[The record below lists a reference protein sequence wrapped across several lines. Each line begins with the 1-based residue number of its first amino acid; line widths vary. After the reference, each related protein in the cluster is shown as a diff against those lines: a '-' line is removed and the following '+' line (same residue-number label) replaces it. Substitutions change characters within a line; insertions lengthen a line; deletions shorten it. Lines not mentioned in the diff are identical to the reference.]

1 MAKRQNA
8 RFNLENTLQ
17 RDGYARVAGVDEV
30 GRGCLAGP
38 VCAAAVVL
46 DPAARVSGL
55 RDSKLLSA
63 KARER
68 LYDEI
73 TVSSDWNVSE
83 VSVAQI
89 DQLNIRQA
97 SLLAMRKAGM
107 ALKVPPDF
115 VSVDGF
121 LVSELPC
128 PQKAIIGGDRKCAS
142 IAAASIV
149 AKVTRDRLMT
159 WLHQKD
165 PRYGFDRHKGYPTVD
180 HLDALET
187 FGYSN
192 LHRRSFKPRR
202 LFPRPD

>member
-8 RFNLENTLQ
+8 RFNLENTLR

-46 DPAARVSGL
+46 DPDARVSGL

-97 SLLAMRKAGM
+97 SLLAMRKAVM

-115 VSVDGF
+115 VIVDGF
-121 LVSELPC
+121 LMSELPF

-159 WLHQKD
+159 WLHQ
-165 PRYGFDRHKGYPTVD
+165 RIRVTVLID
-180 HLDALET
+180 IKAT
-187 FGYSN
+187 QQ
-192 LHRRSFKPRR
+192 
-202 LFPRPD
+202 

>member
-1 MAKRQNA
+1 M
-8 RFNLENTLQ
+8 
-17 RDGYARVAGVDEV
+17 
-30 GRGCLAGP
+30 AGP
-38 VCAAAVVL
+38 ERAAAVVL
-46 DPAARVSGL
+46 DPGAKVAGL
-55 RDSKLLSA
+55 RDSKLLSV

-73 TVSSDWNVSE
+73 TDSSDWSVSE

-97 SLLAMRKAGM
+97 SLLAMRKSVM
-107 ALKVPPDF
+107 ALKAPPDF
-115 VSVDGF
+115 VIVDGF
-121 LVSELPC
+121 LVPELPF
-128 PQKAIIGGDRKCAS
+128 PQQAIIGGDRKCAS

-165 PRYGFDRHKGYPTVD
+165 SRYGFDRHKGYPTAA
-180 HLDALET
+180 HLDALEM
-187 FGYSN
+187 FGYSE

-202 LFPRPD
+202 LRSRED

>member
-1 MAKRQNA
+1 M
-8 RFNLENTLQ
+8 
-17 RDGYARVAGVDEV
+17 
-30 GRGCLAGP
+30 
-38 VCAAAVVL
+38 
-46 DPAARVSGL
+46 

-73 TVSSDWNVSE
+73 TDSSDWSVSE

-89 DQLNIRQA
+89 DQLNIREA
-97 SLLAMRKAGM
+97 SLLAMRKAVL

-115 VSVDGF
+115 VIVDGF
-121 LVSELPC
+121 LVSELPF
-128 PQKAIIGGDRKCAS
+128 PQQAIVGGDRKCAS

-149 AKVTRDRLMT
+149 AKVTRDRLMS

-165 PRYGFDRHKGYPTVD
+165 TRYGFDRHKGYPTVA
-180 HLDALET
+180 HLDALEM
-187 FGYSN
+187 FGYSE

-202 LFPRPD
+202 LRSRAD

>member
-1 MAKRQNA
+1 MAKRQDA
-8 RFNLENTLQ
+8 RFNLENTLH
-17 RDGYARVAGVDEV
+17 REGYGRVAGVDEV

-38 VCAAAVVL
+38 VCAAAVVF
-46 DPAARVSGL
+46 DPGAEVAGL

-73 TVSSDWNVSE
+73 TDSSDWSVSE

-89 DQLNIRQA
+89 DQLNIREA
-97 SLLAMRKAGM
+97 SLLAMRKAVL

-115 VSVDGF
+115 VIVDGF
-121 LVSELPC
+121 LVSELPF
-128 PQKAIIGGDRKCAS
+128 PQQAIVGGDRKCAS

-149 AKVTRDRLMT
+149 AKVTRDRLMS

-165 PRYGFDRHKGYPTVD
+165 TRYGFDRHKGYPTVA
-180 HLDALET
+180 HLDALEM
-187 FGYSN
+187 FGYSE

-202 LFPRPD
+202 LRSRAD

>member
-73 TVSSDWNVSE
+73 TDSSDGVCLRC
-83 VSVAQI
+83 Q
-89 DQLNIRQA
+89 
-97 SLLAMRKAGM
+97 
-107 ALKVPPDF
+107 
-115 VSVDGF
+115 
-121 LVSELPC
+121 
-128 PQKAIIGGDRKCAS
+128 
-142 IAAASIV
+142 
-149 AKVTRDRLMT
+149 
-159 WLHQKD
+159 WL
-165 PRYGFDRHKGYPTVD
+165 R
-180 HLDALET
+180 
-187 FGYSN
+187 
-192 LHRRSFKPRR
+192 
-202 LFPRPD
+202 

>member
-46 DPAARVSGL
+46 DPDARVSGL

-73 TVSSDWNVSE
+73 TVSSDWSVSE
-83 VSVAQI
+83 VSVADI
-89 DQLNIRQA
+89 DKLNIQQA
-97 SLLAMRKAGM
+97 SLLAMRKAVMG
-107 ALKVPPDF
+107 LEVPPDI
-115 VSVDGF
+115 VIVDGYPEPEMPF
-121 LVSELPC
+121 
-128 PQKAIIGGDRKCAS
+128 PQQAIIGGDQKCAS

-149 AKVTRDRLMT
+149 AKVTRDRLMMC
-159 WLHQKD
+159 LH
-165 PRYGFDRHKGYPTVD
+165 
-180 HLDALET
+180 E
-187 FGYSN
+187 
-192 LHRRSFKPRR
+192 
-202 LFPRPD
+202 